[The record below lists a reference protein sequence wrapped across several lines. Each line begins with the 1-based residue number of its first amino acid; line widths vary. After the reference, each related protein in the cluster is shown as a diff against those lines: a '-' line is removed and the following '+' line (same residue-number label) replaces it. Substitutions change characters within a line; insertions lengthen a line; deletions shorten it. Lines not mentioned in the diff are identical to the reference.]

1 MIFGDVW
8 VCSGQS
14 NMEFSMGGGHGWD
27 GNGVFNST
35 EEIAYMAEYS
45 NIRMFR
51 LAYMYSDEPQDD
63 LSGLDFDAWAK
74 PDEVDKVKKFSAVCL
89 LTARYM
95 ADVLGKDKV
104 FGLIDTTWGGTIIE
118 PWSTPEGLETCDV
131 IQWEDESIPQYVGNR
146 LFNAMIH
153 PLIRMSIYGALWY
166 QGESN
171 AGWNRDK
178 YDCTFAQLI
187 SEWRRVWSEDTGTNP
202 KFPFGFVQLSTWE
215 ENDLNPGFPMIRWH
229 QTYNYGYVP
238 NQDLEVS

>member
-1 MIFGDVW
+1 MLFGDVW

-35 EEIAYMAEYS
+35 EEIASIAEYS

-63 LSGLDFDAWAK
+63 LSGLDFEAWSK
-74 PDEVDKVKKFSAVCL
+74 PDEVDKVKRFSAVCL

-118 PWSTPEGLETCDV
+118 PWSTPEGLETCNV
-131 IQWEDESIPQYVGNR
+131 LQWEDESIPQYVGNR

-187 SEWRRVWSEDTGTNP
+187 SEWRRVWSENTGTSP

-229 QTYNYGYVP
+229 QTYNHGYVP